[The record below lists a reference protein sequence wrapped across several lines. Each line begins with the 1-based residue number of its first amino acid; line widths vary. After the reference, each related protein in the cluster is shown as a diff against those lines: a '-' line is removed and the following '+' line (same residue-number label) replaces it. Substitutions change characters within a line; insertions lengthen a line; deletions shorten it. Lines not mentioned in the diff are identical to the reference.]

1 MRDTPGQIEV
11 QVAERGPFRPP
22 QLLTARELS
31 VSIGVTPGWV
41 YKRTKIGAIDPLLMA
56 RSGRRGI
63 RFDPVRD
70 PFD

>member
-1 MRDTPGQIEV
+1 MGDTPGQIEV
-11 QVAERGPFRPP
+11 QVAERRPFRPP
-22 QLLTARELS
+22 QLLTARERVNRGHSRL
-31 VSIGVTPGWV
+31 GVQAHQE
-41 YKRTKIGAIDPLLMA
+41 GAIDPLLMV